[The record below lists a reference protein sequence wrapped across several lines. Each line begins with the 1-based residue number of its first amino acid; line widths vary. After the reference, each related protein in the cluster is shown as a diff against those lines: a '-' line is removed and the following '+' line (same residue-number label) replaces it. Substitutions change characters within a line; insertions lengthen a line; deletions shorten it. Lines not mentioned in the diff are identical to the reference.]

1 MYRFRNLS
9 IKAKLTVLLVS
20 TVAIALFLVCSAFI
34 MIDIYS
40 FKDELAKHISTLTNV
55 VGEYVETAVM
65 FDDAE
70 TADELLS
77 SLTNEKSVVYASV
90 YDSNNNLV
98 ASYRRND
105 YKLKID
111 EIYLENTSD
120 HNNNKPKYTED
131 GYIKVARTFKDG
143 KDHTGAF
150 VVVAD
155 MSQLVK
161 RFWNYGILVSSIILI
176 VLIGTVILSSRLQR
190 VISQPIIRLAKTA
203 KNISEQENYSFNI
216 NKKDIGND
224 EIGTLYNEFNDM
236 IIQIRNR
243 EKDLHEAHDRL
254 EERVES
260 RTRML
265 SKANQELVQEVFER
279 KKAQDE
285 LQFLQAE
292 HLETARQAG
301 MAEIATSVLHNVGNV
316 LNSVNVSSSIISTNI
331 NNSKSSDFQQAMNIL
346 EENSNDIGNYIEN
359 HPQGKHL
366 PDFLM
371 ELSKQLADDEEN
383 TLKEIETLSKNIGHI
398 KDIITVQQS
407 YAGVSGLTERCSLEE
422 LIEQSININQ
432 ASMKRHEISI
442 ERNYEEI
449 DPVVIEKHKILQ
461 VLVNLISNAKNALR
475 EHDNNNRT
483 IQVSLRIHKN
493 NIQIKIKDNGS
504 GIPEEILTKIFAHGF
519 TTRSEGHGFGLHSSA
534 LTIKQ
539 MGGTLIAKSDGVDTG
554 AEFILS
560 LPVQITE
567 KEAAFS

>member
-1 MYRFRNLS
+1 MYQFRNLS

-40 FKDELAKHISTLTNV
+40 FKDGLAKHISTLTNV

-90 YDSNNNLV
+90 YDSNNKLL
-98 ASYRRND
+98 ASYRRKD
-105 YKLKID
+105 YTLKID
-111 EIYLENTSD
+111 ETYLKRTSN
-120 HNNNKPKYTED
+120 HNNKPKYTEE
-131 GYIKVARTFKDG
+131 GYIEVVRAFKDG

-150 VVVAD
+150 IVVAD

-161 RFWNYGILVSSIILI
+161 RFWNYGILVSSIILA
-176 VLIGTVILSSRLQR
+176 VLVGTVFLSSRLQR
-190 VISQPIIRLAKTA
+190 VISQPIIRLAKMA
-203 KNISEQENYSFNI
+203 KNISEQDNYSFNI

-243 EKDLHEAHDRL
+243 EKDLHEAHYRL

-285 LQFLQAE
+285 LQLLQAE

-316 LNSVNVSSSIISTNI
+316 LNSVNVSSSIISANI
-331 NNSKSSDFQQAMNIL
+331 KKSKSSDFQQAMNIL
-346 EENSNDIGNYIEN
+346 DENSNDIGNYIEN

-371 ELSKQLADDEEN
+371 ELSRQLAVDEEK

-422 LIEQSININQ
+422 LIEQAININE
-432 ASMKRHEISI
+432 ASMKRHDISI

-449 DPVVIEKHKILQ
+449 DPVVIEKHKLLQ

-475 EHDNNNRT
+475 EHNNDNRE
-483 IQVSLRIHKN
+483 IQVSLKTHKN
-493 NIQIKIKDNGS
+493 NIQIIIKDNGT

-539 MGGTLIAKSDGVDTG
+539 MGGTLIAQSDGLDTG

-567 KEAAFS
+567 KQAAFS